1 MKKKYSSKHGL
12 TRRNFMATAGAAAG
26 VMIASGYS
34 PFSYAQNEKIRV
46 ASIGTGGQGC
56 LHLRDGLARAK
67 NIQVVAVCDVYKP
80 HLQGGWIV
88 AGRDKN
94 IRQYRDYRKMLD
106 DDKNDDKFGFDAV
119 VIATPIDTHH
129 QVAMD
134 CLDAGKY
141 VFCEKTMCYAGPE
154 ATLEEHVQQC
164 RDLVQKVHDKGKFLQ
179 IGHQR
184 RYNPDYNHAL
194 GLVWDEGVIGRIH
207 HIDAQWHR
215 NNDWRRPLPGP
226 QSFDEEMMALVGD
239 FLKERMSSYP
249 NFSRLSEEEKQKLI
263 MDGHINWRIY
273 TERSGGLMTELATHA
288 LDVVN
293 WYLDANPVK
302 VVGYGGIDYW
312 RDGRTAFDNIN
323 VCFEYNLEPGQSR
336 AHTPIEARGEL
347 HSDARNDAYSVRA
360 MYSSITANAQRGA
373 SEWMQGDKGTLR
385 LTELGCLYYREATA
399 DVKWAAEG
407 RKDAAEENAII
418 VTTGGTRE
426 LSNEAVKNAEP
437 VLVDTDRSVDQLQFE
452 AFANDI
458 MTGGT
463 PRANVM
469 VGMKSAICALTG
481 MEAMRQAAAGDV
493 AEIKIKPEWYQFG
506 FETDDSSMYGPPVE
520 V

>member
-1 MKKKYSSKHGL
+1 MKEKYSSRHKL
-12 TRRNFMATAGAAAG
+12 SRRNFMATAGAAAG
-26 VMIASGYS
+26 VLIASGYS
-34 PFSYAQNEKIRV
+34 PFSYAQNGKVRV

-67 NIQVVAVCDVYKP
+67 NIQVVAVCDVYYP
-80 HLQGGWIV
+80 HLDGGWIV

-94 IRQYRDYRKMLD
+94 IKKYRDYRKMLEEMG
-106 DDKNDDKFGFDAV
+106 NEIDAV

-129 QVAMD
+129 DIAMD

-154 ATLEEHVQQC
+154 ATLEEHVQQN
-164 RDLVQKVHDKGKFLQ
+164 RDLVQKVHDTGKFLQ

-194 GLVWDEGVIGRIH
+194 KLVWDEDVIGRIH

-215 NNDWRRPLPGP
+215 NNDWLRPLPP
-226 QSFDEEMMALVGD
+226 ASSFDDEMMALVGGW
-239 FLKERMSSYP
+239 LNERMGSYP
-249 NFSRLSEEEKQKLI
+249 NFSKLSESEKQRLI
-263 MDGHINWRIY
+263 MDGHTNWRIY

-288 LDVVN
+288 LDIVN
-293 WYLDANPVK
+293 WYLDANPTK

-312 RDGRTAFDNIN
+312 RDGRTAYDNIN
-323 VCFEYNLEPGQSR
+323 VCFEYNLEPGKSR
-336 AHTPIEARGEL
+336 AHAPIEARNEL

-373 SEWMQGDKGTLR
+373 SEWIQGDKGTLR

-452 AFANDI
+452 AFASDI
-458 MTGGT
+458 MHNGV

-469 VGMKSAICALTG
+469 VGLKSAICALSG
-481 MEAMRQAAAGDV
+481 MMAMRQATRGEV
-493 AEIKIKPEWYQFG
+493 AEVQIKPEWYEFG

>member
-1 MKKKYSSKHGL
+1 MKEKYSSRHKL
-12 TRRNFMATAGAAAG
+12 SRRNFMATAGAAAG
-26 VMIASGYS
+26 VMVASGYS
-34 PFSYAQNEKIRV
+34 PFSYAQNDRVRV
-46 ASIGTGGQGC
+46 ACIGTGGQGC

-67 NIQVVAVCDVYKP
+67 NIQVVAVCDVYQP

-94 IRQYRDYRKMLD
+94 MKQYRDYRKMLD
-106 DDKNDDKFGFDAV
+106 EMGKEIDAV

-129 QVAMD
+129 EITLD

-154 ATLEEHVQQC
+154 ASLEEHVQQN
-164 RDLVQKVHDKGKFLQ
+164 RDLVKKVHETGKFLQ

-194 GLVWDEGVIGRIH
+194 KLVWDEGIIGRIH

-215 NNDWRRPLPGP
+215 NNDWLRPLPP
-226 QSFDEEMMALVGD
+226 ASSFDDEMKSLVWPS
-239 FLKERMSSYP
+239 LTQQM
-249 NFSRLSEEEKQKLI
+249 
-263 MDGHINWRIY
+263 
-273 TERSGGLMTELATHA
+273 RSHPSF
-288 LDVVN
+288 N
-293 WYLDANPVK
+293 K
-302 VVGYGGIDYW
+302 VIGYGGIDYW

-323 VCFEYNLEPGQSR
+323 VCFEYNIEPGKSR
-336 AHTPIEARGEL
+336 AHTVIEPRGEL
-347 HSDARNDAYSVRA
+347 HTDERNDAYCVRTL
-360 MYSSITANAQRGA
+360 YSSITANAQRGA

-418 VTTGGTRE
+418 ITTGGTRE

-452 AFANDI
+452 AFASDI
-458 MTGGT
+458 RNNST

-469 VGMKSAICALTG
+469 VGLKSAISALSG
-481 MEAMRQAAAGDV
+481 MMAMRQAAQGEV
-493 AEIKIKPEWYQFG
+493 AEVNIKPEWYQFD
-506 FETDDSSMYGPPVE
+506 FEVEDSSMYGPPVE